1 MDVQIA
7 LLLGQDRIVNG
18 AVYGL
23 LGRTGS

>member
-7 LLLGQDRIVNG
+7 LLLGQDRIANG

-23 LGRTGS
+23 LGRAGS